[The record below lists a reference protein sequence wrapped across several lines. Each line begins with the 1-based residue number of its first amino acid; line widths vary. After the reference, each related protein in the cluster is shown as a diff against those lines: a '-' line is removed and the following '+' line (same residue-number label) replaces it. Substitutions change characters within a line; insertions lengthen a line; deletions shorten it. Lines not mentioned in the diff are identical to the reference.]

1 MECVVAVKL
10 MMMMM
15 LMLVVAVCPVELRR
29 RPSVDHTR
37 QVVTTRV
44 AVVPP
49 AVPHQL
55 TVASQRELRLV
66 CHTIDRPISL
76 VLNIL

>member
-1 MECVVAVKL
+1 VECVVAVKL

-15 LMLVVAVCPVELRR
+15 LLLMLMLVVVAVCPVELRR

-37 QVVTTRV
+37 QVVTTGA

-55 TVASQRELRLV
+55 TVSQRELRLV
-66 CHTIDRPISL
+66 CYTIDI